1 MAYLGEISPL
11 LLVLKSNITTKNIT
25 TFFRFQE
32 DQRVIAAP
40 LGKRISPMAET
51 NQKTENPL
59 LVSAAL
65 EQSQDA
71 IEHIDCSDTEQRL
84 TMDFLFSSVSF
95 VS

>member
-1 MAYLGEISPL
+1 M
-11 LLVLKSNITTKNIT
+11 T
-25 TFFRFQE
+25 
-32 DQRVIAAP
+32 
-40 LGKRISPMAET
+40 ET
-51 NQKTENPL
+51 NQKTGNPL

-84 TMDFLFSSVSF
+84 AMDFLFSFVLSISF

>member
-1 MAYLGEISPL
+1 M
-11 LLVLKSNITTKNIT
+11 
-25 TFFRFQE
+25 FFRFQE
-32 DQRVIAAP
+32 DYRVIAAP

-51 NQKTENPL
+51 NQKTGNPL

-84 TMDFLFSSVSF
+84 TMDFLFSSVS
-95 VS
+95 SISSIS

>member
-1 MAYLGEISPL
+1 M
-11 LLVLKSNITTKNIT
+11 
-25 TFFRFQE
+25 FFRFQE
-32 DQRVIAAP
+32 DYRVIAAP

-51 NQKTENPL
+51 KQKTGNPL

-84 TMDFLFSSVSF
+84 TMDFLFSSVSSIF
-95 VS
+95 LN

>member
-1 MAYLGEISPL
+1 
-11 LLVLKSNITTKNIT
+11 
-25 TFFRFQE
+25 
-32 DQRVIAAP
+32 
-40 LGKRISPMAET
+40 MAET

-95 VS
+95 VSFVS

>member
-1 MAYLGEISPL
+1 
-11 LLVLKSNITTKNIT
+11 
-25 TFFRFQE
+25 
-32 DQRVIAAP
+32 
-40 LGKRISPMAET
+40 MAET

-84 TMDFLFSSVSF
+84 TMDFLFSSVF
-95 VS
+95 VCFVYFLKYLIYQNAAEFAIVVKEQIHILFPHTLFDPL